1 MNTIKKIREQFPV
14 LLKRNFNLFLS
25 FKGSDVFRLIVLF
38 AGPIVVAFSLCWVM
52 GGHFSSQ
59 LSMNICALLIMVMAA
74 IYIGTFNSLL
84 TVCNEKQILKYEFIS
99 GVSPAAYVLSIAT
112 VHLGV
117 CMIQAILFTVVYL
130 TRMKLPDVSFLM
142 GKSLTWMISFFLI
155 IYAADMFGLFLSCLA
170 PNGETANFLS
180 PICLIAQMLFSGT
193 LWSMDNILS
202 RSMIARWGMA
212 SIGSLIDL
220 GTIDAGLTHALSADE
235 QAIFEAG
242 LKTSG
247 HTLEEVNSIISDRM
261 IRSSGLDVSIYQ
273 QNGYHVLMTWGY
285 LLVIIFVL
293 LLVNICIVRLVK
305 NRR

>member
-1 MNTIKKIREQFPV
+1 
-14 LLKRNFNLFLS
+14 
-25 FKGSDVFRLIVLF
+25 
-38 AGPIVVAFSLCWVM
+38 
-52 GGHFSSQ
+52 
-59 LSMNICALLIMVMAA
+59 
-74 IYIGTFNSLL
+74 
-84 TVCNEKQILKYEFIS
+84 
-99 GVSPAAYVLSIAT
+99 
-112 VHLGV
+112 
-117 CMIQAILFTVVYL
+117 
-130 TRMKLPDVSFLM
+130 
-142 GKSLTWMISFFLI
+142 
-155 IYAADMFGLFLSCLA
+155 
-170 PNGETANFLS
+170 
-180 PICLIAQMLFSGT
+180 
-193 LWSMDNILS
+193 MDNILS

-293 LLVNICIVRLVK
+293 LLVNICIVRLVYFRNK
-305 NRR
+305 PNYL